1 MKLSASKDAKE
12 KAEVEKEVVVFEKL
26 KSKEH
31 SASRYK
37 RLRRKYN
44 HYKNKSKRLLGQLAF
59 VSKFKDFTWGRD
71 HNWGFENFRT
81 LELNPTI
88 YPYDKATIDEV
99 KELGKNLFLGVPD
112 WSADAPNPWTSVVIA

>member
-1 MKLSASKDAKE
+1 MEAELGASQASASILSMKLSASKDAKE

-44 HYKNKSKRLLGQLAF
+44 HYKNK
-59 VSKFKDFTWGRD
+59 
-71 HNWGFENFRT
+71 
-81 LELNPTI
+81 
-88 YPYDKATIDEV
+88 
-99 KELGKNLFLGVPD
+99 
-112 WSADAPNPWTSVVIA
+112 